1 MTHVRTTIR
10 EQVRNLIAAAIPTAD
25 VYASRRY
32 AKNLTSRPL
41 IDVKCLNEN
50 VEREVMGSTR
60 RHVVSLYVRVQ
71 RGVSETTMD
80 ALLDADE
87 IAVNAA
93 IMAYN
98 WSALLDEMPELK
110 QVNWSDSDEG
120 GELVGSVIMRY
131 DMEYRTS
138 QYDFETAKG

>member
-10 EQVRNLIAAAIPTAD
+10 EQVRTLIATAIPTAD
-25 VYASRRY
+25 VYASSRY
-32 AKNLTSRPL
+32 AVNLTNRPL

-71 RGVSETTMD
+71 RGATEATMD

-93 IMAYN
+93 VMAFD
-98 WSALLDEMPELK
+98 WSALLDEQPELK
-110 QVNWSDSDEG
+110 QVNWSDTDEG